1 MKIKIDTDEIN
12 GQSIVNML
20 TAYKNSH
27 ITADFTFDVSEKEK
41 KKKGGKK

>member
-1 MKIKIDTDEIN
+1 MKIKIEADKVN

-20 TAYKNSH
+20 TAYKNTH
-27 ITADFTFDVSEKEK
+27 ITADFSFEVEAT

>member
-1 MKIKIDTDEIN
+1 MKIIIETDKIN

-20 TAYKNSH
+20 EAYKNSH
-27 ITADFTFDVSEKEK
+27 ITADFSFDVEEEK